1 LKDTR
6 ELILDAALVVF
17 STKGYASA
25 ATLEI
30 AKEAGVAEMT
40 LFRHFQTKKNLLME
54 SVKYGLG
61 ISLTEEEIQ
70 ESYPSLSELIV
81 HILHQKMSLISN
93 NSPLIKMLI
102 RETLSHTLPEDLEI
116 TRIISNQVT
125 EKIARHIEIHSIE
138 LDPKSLS
145 DLVVGWLLRYAIM
158 EERPVYHLLD
168 EHKQQKYLN
177 QYIKILKI

>member
-1 LKDTR
+1 M
-6 ELILDAALVVF
+6 LDAALVVF

-61 ISLTEEEIQ
+61 ISLNEEEVQ

-81 HILHQKMSLISN
+81 HILHQKMSLISK
-93 NSPLIKMLI
+93 NSQLIKMLI

-125 EKIARHIEIHSIE
+125 EKIARHIEIHSIQ

-158 EERPVYHLLD
+158 EEKPMYHLLD
-168 EHKQQKYLN
+168 EQEQQKFLN
-177 QYIKILKI
+177 QYIRILNI

>member
-1 LKDTR
+1 MKDTR

-61 ISLTEEEIQ
+61 ISLNEEEIQ
-70 ESYPSLSELIV
+70 ENYPSLSELIV
-81 HILHQKMSLISN
+81 HILHQKMSLISK

-125 EKIARHIEIHSIE
+125 EKIARHIEINSIQ

-158 EERPVYHLLD
+158 EEKPVYHLLD
-168 EHKQQKYLN
+168 EQEQQKFLN
-177 QYIKILKI
+177 QYIRILNI